1 MNSAV
6 GLSFKVVFAE
16 KSTYGSREQCT
27 RPTKKMHPLGTRIP
41 NSHIEESTFI
51 LQTY

>member
-27 RPTKKMHPLGTRIP
+27 RPTKNAESFQHYPSVHLG
-41 NSHIEESTFI
+41 SV
-51 LQTY
+51 

>member
-16 KSTYGSREQCT
+16 KSTCRSYEQCM
-27 RPTKKMHPLGTRIP
+27 RPTKK
-41 NSHIEESTFI
+41 
-51 LQTY
+51 